1 MFVAFVAAA
10 SVVSFSSRY
19 FGTQEET
26 KTENVEKIEQKDT
39 KDEEKKITKQVVKPF
54 VEPEDSYSF
63 HDVCDVSEDCECEFG
78 FKRKNFKKDEVNGN
92 VSFHSKFIFV
102 CSGLKST
109 EWPER
114 VESDVYFFIFKK
126 RELAKFLTQ
135 R

>member
-10 SVVSFSSRY
+10 TVVSFSSRY
-19 FGTQEET
+19 FNTQEEK
-26 KTENVEKIEQKDT
+26 KTEEKTEKVQEKV
-39 KDEEKKITKQVVKPF
+39 EEKKITKVEKQF
-54 VEPEDSYSF
+54 VEPEDNYSF
-63 HDVCDVSEDCECEFG
+63 HDVCEVSEDCECEFG

-114 VESDVYFFIFKK
+114 VESDVFFSFIQK
-126 RELAKFLTQ
+126 LGNWQ
-135 R
+135 NS